1 MNINITSR
9 KFKAKDSLKAFISD
23 SIRALQKLSDD
34 IMEADVVLHF
44 THAHDSIKSVEIQ
57 LKLPGR
63 VLNVH
68 EDSED
73 FQKSVHMAIE
83 KLERQLR
90 KVKTKRLAKAR

>member
-9 KFKAKDSLKAFISD
+9 KFKAKDTLKDFISD
-23 SIRALQKLSDD
+23 SLKSLEKLSDD
-34 IMEADVVLHF
+34 IMEAEVVLHF

-57 LKLPGR
+57 LKLPGK

-68 EDSED
+68 EDSDD
-73 FQKSVHMAIE
+73 FQKSVHMAID